1 MDSFFRSPGHV
12 LRAVIAAAGTAR
24 APPPSREERPR
35 AKMACVRLEAW
46 WRDLAYRARSRVRW
60 APPPWPRRLR
70 PVARDLRASSAAARA
85 RAQALGDE
93 HAAIAT
99 WSRWLEPIEVQE
111 ALYVLDTLSAIVPR
125 ALTGEGGARAALDVG
140 SKTATHLPALH
151 ALAPCPWTLVEID
164 SHRRYWNLVT
174 RRSRGERIARAHPGC
189 RYIAG
194 SVRDL
199 RANDARFDVITWTL
213 PFVFEAPLAAWG
225 LPQRF
230 FEPAAL
236 LAHVLS
242 LLSPRGAMII
252 INQSDHERD
261 EQRDLLHAA
270 GVANDRIAAFGP
282 LDSPLSGFQHQ
293 RWAFRITGV

>member
-1 MDSFFRSPGHV
+1 MPISTRSCND
-12 LRAVIAAAGTAR
+12 
-24 APPPSREERPR
+24 E
-35 AKMACVRLEAW
+35 CVQIEAW

-60 APPPWPRRLR
+60 APAPWPHRLR
-70 PVARDLRASSAAARA
+70 PVAHDLRTSSVAARA
-85 RAQALGDE
+85 RAEALGRE
-93 HAAIAT
+93 HASIAG
-99 WSRWLEPIEVQE
+99 WSRWLAPIEVQE

-125 ALTGEGGARAALDVG
+125 ELTGAGGARAALDVG
-140 SKTATHLPALH
+140 SKNATHLPALH

-174 RRSRGERIARAHPGC
+174 RRSRGEQIARSHGGC

-199 RANDARFDVITWTL
+199 RAANERFDIITWTL
-213 PFVFEAPLAAWG
+213 PFVFEEPLAAWG

-242 LLSPRGAMII
+242 LLSPRGALVV
-252 INQSDHERD
+252 INQSEYERD
-261 EQRDLLHAA
+261 EQRHLLDVA
-270 GVANDRIAAFGP
+270 GVAGERIAAFGP
-282 LDSPLSGFQHQ
+282 LDSPLSSFRHQ
-293 RWAFRITGV
+293 RWAFRVAGA